1 MLILGVDV
9 LQLSEVLE
17 LLLVFILVDAKVVL
31 EFSEGVDVGFKC
43 HLMDLLEDN
52 MGLYLLD
59 VVVETVWSKAFLNDI
74 DDLPCLFVLTPVEW
88 YGIKLDSTC
97 DWFLISFLIL
107 QLAISSIVF
116 LVEVLN
122 DLEVAFVV

>member
-17 LLLVFILVDAKVVL
+17 LLLVFILVDAEVVL
-31 EFSEGVDVGFKC
+31 EFSKGVDVGFKS
-43 HLMDLLEDN
+43 HLVDLLEDN

-97 DWFLISFLIL
+97 DWFLVSFLIL